1 MHGGA
6 PEGQQCYNTA
16 HSSLGRSFSFL
27 LLKHTHILCGDL
39 TIRLKLLLR
48 TVLFGK
54 KGFIAKI
61 LISSYIV

>member
-27 LLKHTHILCGDL
+27 LLKHTHSGDL